1 MEEKQKK
8 ARSDKKNIY
17 TVLMLICVIVFLFA
31 LYKVVGILL
40 DYKEI
45 DDYYNEAKEEYVVE
59 DDGGISYIKLA
70 ELIKK
75 NVDVKGWIYIKDTDI
90 SYPLLQGS
98 DNQYYLYRNYDKQYL
113 GAGSIFIEASNS
125 SDLSDL
131 HTIIYGHNMHN
142 GAMFGTLDK
151 FFKESYRDEHPYVYV
166 MLPDGKWNKYEI
178 FAAYTADIEDGTFT
192 VFSEGDTAYNKY
204 LELIE
209 SKNTYKNTVPP
220 ENGEQILTLSTCT
233 EDSNDYKRN
242 VLQAKFMGKTDKID

>member
-8 ARSDKKNIY
+8 TGLKKNIY
-17 TVLMLICVIVFLFA
+17 TVLMIVCVAVFLFA

-45 DDYYNEAKEEYVVE
+45 DDYYDGIKEEYVVE

-75 NVDVKGWIYIKDTDI
+75 NIDVKGWIYIKDTDI
-90 SYPLLQGS
+90 SYPLLQGP

-113 GAGSIFIEASNS
+113 GAGSIFLEALNS
-125 SDLSDL
+125 GDMSDL
-131 HTIIYGHNMHN
+131 HTVIYGHNMHN

-151 FFKESYRDEHPYVYV
+151 FFEESYRDEHPYVYI

-192 VFSEGDTAYNKY
+192 VFAEGETEYNKY
-204 LELIE
+204 LDLIKE
-209 SKNTYKNTVPP
+209 KNIYKNTSAP
-220 ENGEQILTLSTCT
+220 EDGEQILTLSTCT

-242 VLQAKFMGKTDKID
+242 VLQAKFIERTEKIE